1 MPLIRQIRRRRR
13 PPGKVAAGRW
23 QAALAACVL
32 ASMLVW
38 WSPPIPTPRILER
51 WPAPDAGFS
60 AWEPLFQGIDRAMA
74 DYRTPRPMKCHA
86 IRFDL
91 TAPGLSFFVKP
102 SNGERPLE
110 TDSQFTSSFLRQ
122 HGLQFAVSSSP
133 FFPFVKWPGVPV
145 DVVGLS
151 VSEGG
156 RYSDAVPNLDSLV
169 ITRDNRARFV
179 RAGGDTSDAW
189 NGAGGNLVI
198 LADGTDRGEDLA
210 SEAASAAGISSDGR
224 YLYWLV
230 VDGRQKGWSEGAT
243 PHDSARML
251 RDLGASSGL
260 NFDGGSAVTMA
271 KQGRW
276 FGATVLNRP
285 CHPYFTGFERPIGGI
300 LGVRAKPL

>member
-13 PPGKVAAGRW
+13 ERPRGGLWRQVVCAALLVAA
-23 QAALAACVL
+23 AL
-32 ASMLVW
+32 W
-38 WSPPIPTPRILER
+38 WMPPIPTPRFLER
-51 WPAPDAGFS
+51 WPAPDSGFT
-60 AWEPLFQGIDRAMA
+60 AWEPLFQGIDHAKA

-86 IRFDL
+86 VRFDL

-102 SNGERPLE
+102 SNGGRPLE

-122 HGLQFAVSSSP
+122 HGLQLAVNSSKFLP
-133 FFPFVKWPGVPV
+133 PVKWPGVPV
-145 DVVGLS
+145 DVIGLS
-151 VSEGG
+151 VSDGD
-156 RYSDAVPNLDSLV
+156 RYSDAVPNLDALV

-189 NGAGGNLVI
+189 NGAGGNLMI

-210 SEAASAAGISSDGR
+210 TEAVSAAGISSDGR

-230 VDGRQKGWSEGAT
+230 VDGRQKGWSEGAD
-243 PHDSARML
+243 PHDSARLL
-251 RDLGASSGL
+251 RQLGASSAL
-260 NFDGGSAVTMA
+260 NFDGGSVVTMA

-285 CHPYFTGFERPIGGI
+285 CHPYLTGFERPIGGI